1 MTPCNF
7 IFRRTTMEK
16 FLPYIIAGAV
26 VLAAVLALLTARF
39 IRNAH
44 RKKLGI
50 DGEKQVAA
58 KLQLRGISVSREML
72 SQMER
77 DRCNIKVSILL
88 ALKEIYRASFE
99 DIFKDLP

>member
-1 MTPCNF
+1 MSNRIVPDIGIGKNL
-7 IFRRTTMEK
+7 RRLRK
-16 FLPYIIAGAV
+16 NAG
-26 VLAAVLALLTARF
+26 LTQ
-39 IRNAH
+39 
-44 RKKLGI
+44 
-50 DGEKQVAA
+50 EQVAA

>member
-1 MTPCNF
+1 
-7 IFRRTTMEK
+7 MEK

-58 KLQLRGISVSREML
+58 KLRKFAGLPGRDASR
-72 SQMER
+72 
-77 DRCNIKVSILL
+77 
-88 ALKEIYRASFE
+88 A
-99 DIFKDLP
+99 

>member
-1 MTPCNF
+1 MSNRIVPDIGMGKNL
-7 IFRRTTMEK
+7 RRLRK
-16 FLPYIIAGAV
+16 NAG
-26 VLAAVLALLTARF
+26 LTQ
-39 IRNAH
+39 
-44 RKKLGI
+44 
-50 DGEKQVAA
+50 EQVAA

>member
-1 MTPCNF
+1 MSNRIVPDIGIGKNL
-7 IFRRTTMEK
+7 RRLRK
-16 FLPYIIAGAV
+16 NAG
-26 VLAAVLALLTARF
+26 LTQ
-39 IRNAH
+39 
-44 RKKLGI
+44 
-50 DGEKQVAA
+50 EQVAA

-77 DRCNIKVSILL
+77 DRYNIKVSILL

>member
-1 MTPCNF
+1 MSNRIVPDIGMGKNL
-7 IFRRTTMEK
+7 RRLRK
-16 FLPYIIAGAV
+16 NAG
-26 VLAAVLALLTARF
+26 LTQ
-39 IRNAH
+39 
-44 RKKLGI
+44 
-50 DGEKQVAA
+50 EQVAA

-77 DRCNIKVSILL
+77 DRYNIKVSILL